1 MTAILKAIRQAIKA
15 SGKTRYQLSK
25 ETGLDQSH
33 LSRLMKGGAGLSLEV
48 ARKAGR
54 GPRLGHHHPWQ
65 AETLGSAD
73 SEPVLVRAR

>member
-33 LSRLMKGGAGLSLEV
+33 LSRLMKGGAGLSLE
-48 ARKAGR
+48 ALERLAGALDLDIIIR
-54 GPRLGHHHPWQ
+54 GRPRLLDRPIQ
-65 AETLGSAD
+65 SLSL
-73 SEPVLVRAR
+73 SVR